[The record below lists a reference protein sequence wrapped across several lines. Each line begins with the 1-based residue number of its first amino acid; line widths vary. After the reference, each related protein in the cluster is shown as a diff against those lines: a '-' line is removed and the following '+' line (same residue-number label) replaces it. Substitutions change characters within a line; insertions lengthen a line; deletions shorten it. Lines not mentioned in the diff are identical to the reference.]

1 MLGQASDQ
9 ILTQQRLE
17 TYLSS
22 SPDLDIS
29 GHLQR
34 SPSRRSKTNG
44 TNTPRDLSSRLKI
57 LELFTLHVLP
67 RNDEW
72 DYARSFIT
80 NSDILD
86 EERREAF
93 LQTLEELKDEQESET
108 PTDEHLTLE
117 REEDRKHDYE
127 NESKTRATIAARQPS
142 ETAADHVA
150 HRRSASEVD
159 YGIASP
165 QKSPN
170 RGLGTPTGM
179 SGPSEQATSTKILTP
194 TSEPPPPSNG
204 NAQGPRTPPS
214 KIPARSRNVRKPA
227 RSDVLQQGRNL
238 LRYLQNLFGNMT
250 GNLSGNPAA
259 ILRTVF
265 FVIALLSVLAQGQVR
280 DRLRR
285 VLGTSWDKVRNTV
298 GMGVKVSYI

>member
-1 MLGQASDQ
+1 MLGQALNQ

-17 TYLSS
+17 TYLAS

-34 SPSRRSKTNG
+34 SPSRRNKTNG

-93 LQTLEELKDEQESET
+93 LQTLEELKDEQESEVAN
-108 PTDEHLTLE
+108 DEHLTRE
-117 REEDRKHDYE
+117 REEDRKQDYE
-127 NESKTRATIAARQPS
+127 AESKTRAAIAARQPS
-142 ETAADHVA
+142 ETAADHNA

-159 YGIASP
+159 YGIESP

-170 RGLGTPTGM
+170 RLESPARM
-179 SGPSEQATSTKILTP
+179 SGPSEKATSTKILAP
-194 TSEPPPPSNG
+194 KSEPPPPSKA
-204 NAQGPRTPPS
+204 NAQGPRAPSS
-214 KIPARSRNVRKPA
+214 KIPARARNVRKPG
-227 RSDVLQQGRNL
+227 RTDVLQQGRNL

-259 ILRTVF
+259 IFRTLF
-265 FVIALLSVLAQGQVR
+265 FVITLLSVLAQGQVR

-285 VLGTSWDKVRNTV
+285 TLGSSWDKIRNTV